1 MTAAPTPSAEELD
14 RIDRRLRSDDPD
26 HDDCDDAAD
35 AIKALRQQ
43 VAELQQMPIMLMQ
56 QPTQRLAA
64 IQRLESELTAAQ
76 SRIERLEL
84 GLVNVRAELRGAGPS
99 CTREFAE
106 MAMQSAWKIA
116 GEALAPA
123 SDKEPK

>member
-1 MTAAPTPSAEELD
+1 MTAAPTPSAEELEAMYQSLVESLTT
-14 RIDRRLRSDDPD
+14 RE
-26 HDDCDDAAD
+26 HHMVA

-43 VAELQQMPIMLMQ
+43 VAELNQMPTMLMQ
-56 QPTQRLAA
+56 QSTQRLAA